1 MAYSRQIDPLLPT
14 ASGAH
19 YHEQMTDDYDPTTET
34 SFEHSHEVFADLRA
48 RCPVAHSSAFDGFW
62 AVTRYQDIL
71 DILMQP
77 DLYITSVR
85 NVVPGSSATGRRPPL
100 HLDPPDHTPYRRAID
115 RALGGARV
123 AAIEETTRRAAHSLM
138 QSLVARGEADF
149 VEHFSSPLPAVVFGE
164 WLGLTEAQ
172 TQVLWRTARAYVKA
186 WESFDKSSVAVAG
199 AQLAEMA
206 AEVIAERRLQPRDPA
221 IDPTSSLLAARD
233 DQGNPFP
240 EDLLAGC
247 VRQVLVV
254 GLVAPPIL
262 LGSIAVHLSRD
273 VQLQSELRSDLSL
286 VPDAVEEF
294 LRLYTPY
301 RGFARSA
308 REEVELHGRR
318 IKPGEPIALV
328 YASANRDETVF
339 AEPDQFRLR
348 RPNIRQHLA
357 FGRGP
362 HMCVGMALARQE
374 LRIAVEELLLQTSHF
389 EVCGDLKMS
398 GMPELGPICVPL
410 RMRAATH

>member
-1 MAYSRQIDPLLPT
+1 MPDN
-14 ASGAH
+14 
-19 YHEQMTDDYDPTTET
+19 EYDPTIGE
-34 SFEHSHEVFADLRA
+34 SFEGTYAQFADLRA
-48 RCPVAHSSAFDGFW
+48 RCPVAHSTAFEGFW
-62 AVTRYQDIL
+62 AVTRYQDVL

-100 HLDPPDHTPYRRAID
+100 HLDPPDHTPYRKAID
-115 RALGGARV
+115 RALGAGRV
-123 AAIEETTRRAAHSLM
+123 AAIESTTRRVARELM
-138 QSLVARGEADF
+138 QSLVARREADF
-149 VEHFSSPLPAVVFGE
+149 VEHFSSPLPAAVFGE
-164 WLGLTEAQ
+164 WLGLTDAQ

-186 WESFDKSSVAVAG
+186 WESFDRNSVAVAA

-206 AEVIAERRLQPRDPA
+206 AEVIAERRLEPRDPEV
-221 IDPTSSLLAARD
+221 DPTSSLLAARD
-233 DQGNPFP
+233 DAGQPFP
-240 EDLLAGC
+240 EALLAGC

-273 VQLQSELRSDLSL
+273 AALQQQLRTDPSSI
-286 VPDAVEEF
+286 PDAIEEF

-308 REEVELHGRR
+308 RAEVELHGRR
-318 IKPGEPIALV
+318 IRPGEPIALV
-328 YASANRDETVF
+328 YASANRDEAVF
-339 AEPDQFRLR
+339 PNADQFQLR

-362 HMCVGMALARQE
+362 HMCAGIALARQE
-374 LRIAVEELLLQTSHF
+374 LRIALEELLRQTRHF
-389 EVCGDLKMS
+389 EVCGELKMS
-398 GMPELGPICVPL
+398 GMPEVGPISVPL
-410 RMRAATH
+410 RLQPA

>member
-1 MAYSRQIDPLLPT
+1 MQPMA
-14 ASGAH
+14 
-19 YHEQMTDDYDPTTET
+19 DDYDPAAEE
-34 SFEHSHEVFADLRA
+34 SLEHTHQVFAQLRA
-48 RCPVAHSSAFDGFW
+48 RCPVAWSSAFDGFW

-77 DLYITSVR
+77 ELYITSVR
-85 NVVPGSSATGRRPPL
+85 NVVPGSSTTGRRPPL
-100 HLDPPDHTPYRRAID
+100 HLDPPGHTPYRRAID

-123 AAIEETTRRAAHSLM
+123 AAIEETTRRAARSLM
-138 QSLVARGEADF
+138 QALVACGEADF
-149 VEHFSSPLPAVVFGE
+149 VEHFSSPLPAVVFGD

-172 TQVLWRTARAYVKA
+172 TQVLWRTAKAYVKA
-186 WESFDKSSVAVAG
+186 WESFDKSSVAVA
-199 AQLAEMA
+199 AEQLAKMA
-206 AEVIAERRLQPRDPA
+206 AELIAERRREPRDPA

-233 DQGNPFP
+233 NDGNPFP
-240 EDLLAGC
+240 EHLLAGC

-273 VQLQSELRSDLSL
+273 VQLQDQLRNDLSL

-301 RGFARSA
+301 RGFARTA
-308 REEVELHGRR
+308 RREVELHGRR
-318 IKPGEPIALV
+318 IRPGEPIALV

-339 AEPDQFRLR
+339 PEPDEFRLR

-362 HMCVGMALARQE
+362 HMCAGIALARQE
-374 LRIAVEELLLQTSHF
+374 LRIALEELLLQTSHF
-389 EVCGDLKMS
+389 EVCGELQMS
-398 GMPELGPICVPL
+398 GMPELGPISVPL
-410 RMRAATH
+410 RMRPAAH